1 MNRQNEEQYENED
14 AFELDDVL
22 VPDEEQTWAA
32 TQVYQ
37 QPYAQP
43 YEQPYDQTYDQPY
56 EQPYEQDEEQ
66 PYQDEYP
73 EAYFEGYEEFYG
85 EEYSEEHEA
94 ADHES
99 KMRMAM
105 GAFDLVTMC
114 IGIVVCLVLVAL
126 IFALF
131 NWVKTDILHS
141 ALLLQSGL
149 Q

>member
-14 AFELDDVL
+14 AFELDEVL
-22 VPDEEQTWAA
+22 EPYDEQAWAN

-37 QPYAQP
+37 QSYTQP
-43 YEQPYDQTYDQPY
+43 YEQPYDQPY
-56 EQPYEQDEEQ
+56 EQEGEE
-66 PYQDEYP
+66 PYQEEYP
-73 EAYFEGYEEFYG
+73 EAYLEGYEEFYG

-99 KMRMAM
+99 KLRIAM
-105 GAFDLVTMC
+105 GAFDLVSMC
-114 IGIVVCLVLVAL
+114 LGIVVSLVLVAL
-126 IFALF
+126 IIALF